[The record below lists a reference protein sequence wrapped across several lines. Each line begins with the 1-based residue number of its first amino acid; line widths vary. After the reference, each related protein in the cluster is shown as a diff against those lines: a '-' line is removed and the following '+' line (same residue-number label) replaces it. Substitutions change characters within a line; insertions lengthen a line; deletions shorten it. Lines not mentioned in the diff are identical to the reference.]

1 MIRSLTILI
10 LFIVHTSF
18 SQENKFVIIGGTA
31 HIGNG
36 TVIENATIIINNGK
50 IKEIGHKDSVNY
62 QRENY
67 EIIDGMGKMSFTSR
81 DTARAAKIYNEMLSD
96 KDCSIF
102 LTLATP

>member
-10 LFIVHTSF
+10 LFIVYISF

-67 EIIDGMGKMSFTSR
+67 EIIDGMGK
-81 DTARAAKIYNEMLSD
+81 IYIPHLFYPTHHSD
-96 KDCSIF
+96 
-102 LTLATP
+102 